1 MMVKPKHQRLVLVI
15 LAVAALIGAVLLA
28 MWGLQ
33 DRAAYFVTPSDI
45 AAGKATPDKAMR
57 LGGMVVKG
65 SLSAIP
71 TASPS
76 ASPSATAR
84 RETPVVFR
92 GITPDLFR
100 EGSGVV
106 AEGRLDPNG
115 LFVADNIL
123 AKHDERYMPPQM
135 ADRGRQRRS
144 DRRSRSCRAVAG
156 RRAGR
161 AAAGAGLRAGR
172 RAGAGD
178 RDRPRRRA
186 WRRGC

>member
-1 MMVKPKHQRLVLVI
+1 MIVRPKHQRLVLII
-15 LAVAALIGAVLLA
+15 LAVIALLGAVLLA

-45 AAGKATPDKAMR
+45 AAGRATPDKAIR

-65 SLSAIP
+65 SLKRDPDGLTIRFAVSDTKA
-71 TASPS
+71 
-76 ASPSATAR
+76 
-84 RETPVVFR
+84 ETPVVYR

-106 AEGRLDPNG
+106 AEGRLEANG

-135 ADRGRQRRS
+135 ADE
-144 DRRSRSCRAVAG
+144 
-156 RRAGR
+156 
-161 AAAGAGLRAGR
+161 AA
-172 RAGAGD
+172 
-178 RDRPRRRA
+178 PR
-186 WRRGC
+186 